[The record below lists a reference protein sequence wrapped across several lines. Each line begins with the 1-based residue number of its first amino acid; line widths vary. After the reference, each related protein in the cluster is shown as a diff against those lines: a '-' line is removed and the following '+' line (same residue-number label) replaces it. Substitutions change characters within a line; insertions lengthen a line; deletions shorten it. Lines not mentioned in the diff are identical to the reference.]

1 VTRHLPVLLGGALS
15 IGLSAAL
22 LAQAPDCGPRT
33 ADCGLRTPQQAP
45 TFQATTQLVQVDAR
59 VFDRDGRF
67 VSDLTLEDFEIVEQ
81 GQVQPLQALY
91 LVDGGTGPTASAAP
105 LVSMRGSTVEGAP
118 PPAATRQT
126 WIFVFDLNH
135 LTAGGGF
142 DRARTAVTT
151 FLKEQFRDGDLGGI
165 VAGSTMVNNRLT
177 SVRAELADAAATV
190 RPNNDH
196 RQRMNILLRE
206 WPRIRDE
213 SEALAIASG
222 DREAIQRATLRAAA
236 DDPSAGQNADLMVR
250 AKAEQFRTDMT
261 RSSLDT
267 LTALHGLATGLAR
280 IPGPKTV
287 VLLSDGFVAQE
298 LGTTLRSV
306 VGQITRAGA
315 RVYAI
320 DARGLNR
327 GTNASIG
334 DQMLVDSSQSAPARF
349 DIGEDSPNSLA
360 VDTGGFF
367 IRNQNNVGRALT
379 TIAEDANRYYV
390 IGYQPQGLTLD
401 GQYRPIEVR
410 VTRPGVTVRARR
422 GYLALPT
429 ASLLDPQPIKRI
441 E

>member
-1 VTRHLPVLLGGALS
+1 M
-15 IGLSAAL
+15 L
-22 LAQAPDCGPRT
+22 LAHSPQPARRSLGEGGSAVPSPQA
-33 ADCGLRTPQQAP
+33 QQQQTP

-67 VSDLTLEDFEIVEQ
+67 VTDLTLEDFEVVEQ
-81 GQVQPLQALY
+81 GKARPLQALY
-91 LVDGGTGPTASAAP
+91 LVDGGMGTTATAAP
-105 LVSMRGSTVEGAP
+105 VVSVRGSSDETTSAGAP

-142 DRARTAVTT
+142 DRARSAVTT
-151 FLKEQFRDGDLGGI
+151 FLKEQFRDGDLGG
-165 VAGSTMVNNRLT
+165 VLAGSTMVNNRLT
-177 SVRAELADAAATV
+177 SVRAELADAAASV

-196 RQRMNILLRE
+196 RQRMNTLMRE

-250 AKAEQFRTDMT
+250 GKAEQFRTELM
-261 RSSLDT
+261 RSSLET
-267 LTALHGLATGLAR
+267 LTALNGLATGLAR

-287 VLLSDGFVAQE
+287 VLLTDGFTTQE
-298 LGTTLRSV
+298 QETTLRSV

-327 GTNASIG
+327 GTNAAIG
-334 DQMLVDSSQSAPARF
+334 DQMQVDSPQSAPARF

-367 IRNQNNVGRALT
+367 VRNQNNIGRALT

-390 IGYQPQGLTLD
+390 IGYQPEGVTLD
-401 GQYRPIEVR
+401 GQYRSIEVR
-410 VTRPGVTVRARR
+410 VKRPDVTVRARR
-422 GYLALPT
+422 GYLALP
-429 ASLLDPQPIKRI
+429 SSQLLTPQPIKRF

>member
-1 VTRHLPVLLGGALS
+1 MTFRRAVLLGGAASIALS
-15 IGLSAAL
+15 VMLT
-22 LAQAPDCGPRT
+22 AQ
-33 ADCGLRTPQQAP
+33 QQTP

-67 VSDLTLEDFEIVEQ
+67 VTDLTLDDFEIVEQ
-81 GQVQPLQALY
+81 GKAQPLQALY
-91 LVDGGTGPTASAAP
+91 LVDATMGATTTAAP
-105 LVSMRGSTVEGAP
+105 VVSVRGANGEGPASGAP
-118 PPAATRQT
+118 PTATRQT

-135 LTAGGGF
+135 LAAGGGF
-142 DRARTAVTT
+142 DRARAAVTT
-151 FLKEQFRDGDLGGI
+151 FLKEQFRDGDLGGV

-177 SVRAELADAAATV
+177 SVRAELADAAASV

-196 RQRMNILLRE
+196 RQRMNTLMRE

-250 AKAEQFRTDMT
+250 GKAEQFRTELL
-261 RSSLDT
+261 RSSLET
-267 LTALHGLATGLAR
+267 LTALNGLATGLAR
-280 IPGPKTV
+280 LPGPKTV

-298 LGTTLRSV
+298 LETTLRSV

-327 GTNASIG
+327 GTNAAIG
-334 DQMLVDSSQSAPARF
+334 DQMLVDSPQSAPARF

-367 IRNQNNVGRALT
+367 VRNQNNIGRALT

-390 IGYQPQGLTLD
+390 IGYQPEGLTLD

-410 VTRPGVTVRARR
+410 VKRPNVTVRARR
-422 GYLALPT
+422 GYLALP
-429 ASLLDPQPIKRI
+429 SSQLLTPQPIKRF

>member
-1 VTRHLPVLLGGALS
+1 VIHRASVLLGGALS
-15 IGLSAAL
+15 VGLSVML
-22 LAQAPDCGPRT
+22 T
-33 ADCGLRTPQQAP
+33 AHDPQPARRSLGEGWQQTP

-59 VFDRDGRF
+59 VFDREGRF
-67 VSDLTLEDFEIVEQ
+67 VTDLTLDDFEIVEQ
-81 GQVQPLQALY
+81 GKAQPLQALY
-91 LVDGGTGPTASAAP
+91 LVDGGTGPTATAAP
-105 LVSMRGSTVEGAP
+105 LVSLRGTTVEGAP
-118 PPAATRQT
+118 PPTATRQT

-142 DRARTAVTT
+142 DRARAAVTT
-151 FLKEQFRDGDLGGI
+151 FLKEQFRDGDLGGV

-177 SVRAELADAAATV
+177 SVRAELADAAASV

-196 RQRMNILLRE
+196 RQRMNTLMRE

-250 AKAEQFRTDMT
+250 GKAEQFRTELL
-261 RSSLDT
+261 RSSLET
-267 LTALHGLATGLAR
+267 LTALNGLATGLAR

-287 VLLSDGFVAQE
+287 VLLTDGFTTQE
-298 LGTTLRSV
+298 QETTLRSV

-327 GTNASIG
+327 GTNAAIG
-334 DQMLVDSSQSAPARF
+334 DQMLVDSPQSAPARF

-367 IRNQNNVGRALT
+367 VRNQNNIGRALT

-390 IGYQPQGLTLD
+390 IGYQPEGLTLN

-410 VTRPGVTVRARR
+410 VTRPNVTVRARR
-422 GYLALPT
+422 GYLALP
-429 ASLLDPQPIKRI
+429 SSQLLTPQPIIRI